1 MLRNRNKAKLTKKR
15 RPPSGRQ
22 SSSAGRRWAHPSPD
36 TRAAVRGTVAWVLII
51 SISLGAAI
59 WGLRV
64 MERQLLSAEDSRPAD
79 SGRQQP
85 IVGTIR
91 YGIVDRPQWLPL
103 ATAVQIASWFAVQG
117 MAFEDPV
124 LTDEVRRRA
133 AANPWVSEVY
143 DVSKQLTDDPRI
155 GAVKVHCR
163 FRRPVARLITRTDL
177 AVIDQSTAYVD
188 ACGVR
193 LPAAQVPKY
202 RIWTASSDG
211 GTFQWR
217 PVSSRAGLPAGT
229 PIRTI
234 HYPLIRGVAADPPR
248 AGQQWPGG
256 DMVAGLQLVALVADR
271 PYANEITVMDVR
283 NYDGRISPDEP
294 HLRMWAQVG
303 QGRAT
308 DIRFGRFPA
317 PDGEDY
323 VVSPQRK
330 ISYLDQYVR
339 QNNGRLAGL
348 HRYVDLRYDQ
358 GYASLH

>member
-1 MLRNRNKAKLTKKR
+1 MHRNRKKTKPTKR
-15 RPPSGRQ
+15 RKPPARRQ
-22 SSSAGRRWAHPSPD
+22 GSSAERRAHLSPAA
-36 TRAAVRGTVAWVLII
+36 RAAVRGTVAWVLII

-64 MERQLLSAEDSRPAD
+64 MERQLLSAEDSQPTG

-91 YGIVDRPQWLPL
+91 YGIVDRPRWLPL
-103 ATAVQIASWFAVQG
+103 ETAVQIASSFAVGG
-117 MAFEDPV
+117 MAFEDPA
-124 LTDEVRRRA
+124 LTDEVRRRV

-155 GAVKVHCR
+155 GAVRVHCR

-188 ACGVR
+188 ARGVR
-193 LPAAQVPKY
+193 LPTAQVPKY
-202 RIWTASSDG
+202 QVWTASSDG
-211 GTFQWR
+211 RTSRWR
-217 PVSSRAGLPAGT
+217 PVPSRAGLPAGT
-229 PIRTI
+229 PVRTI
-234 HYPLIRGVAADPPR
+234 HYPFIRGVGAGPPG

-256 DMVAGLQLVALVADR
+256 DMAAGLQLVALVADR
-271 PYANEITVMDVR
+271 PYANQITVMDVR

-330 ISYLDQYVR
+330 MSYLDQYVR